1 MSERKDLVDAFN
13 NHFINIVKITSG
25 IALCNIGLKGS
36 VTMTTLLHISIL
48 FMSLVSFYTP

>member
-13 NHFINIVKITSG
+13 NHFINIVKIPSG
-25 IALCNIGLKGS
+25 IVLCNIDLKGN
-36 VTMTTLLHISIL
+36 VTMITLLQISIL